1 MLGGRLEH
9 LRLVFL
15 RDVSDLGLSY
25 RHFIVRRLTN
35 LKVVNVLATLLER
48 YERGTYFNIL
58 WKNTLRIIICQIG
71 GALV

>member
-1 MLGGRLEH
+1 MLGGRLER

-15 RDVSDLGLSY
+15 RDVSDFGLSN
-25 RHFIVRRLTN
+25 RHFIVRRLPN
-35 LKVVNVLATLLER
+35 LKVVNVLAALLER

-58 WKNTLRIIICQIG
+58 RKNTLRIIICQIG